1 MIQQKIG
8 DDTKPIPYLKLFFT
22 HRLRTVRWEL
32 QNFSICMA
40 LSSHT
45 CVMTSSTIES
55 GNASRW
61 PGMSSLCSTKL
72 RIVFRWGD
80 LLTSSFMQ
88 SFWYCPFEQG
98 PWSSLRACD
107 LYIDDC
113 DPTSVS
119 PSNVEQSRK
128 EHFDGV
134 RGQHSISYLRR
145 LGNHHSTLTVM
156 ISRGILIALVGVM

>member
-8 DDTKPIPYLKLFFT
+8 DDAKPIPYLKLFFT
-22 HRLRTVRWEL
+22 HCLHTARWEL

-45 CVMTSSTIES
+45 GRLSFISPAICIMTSSTIES

-80 LLTSSFMQ
+80 LLTSSLMQ
-88 SFWYCPFEQG
+88 SLWYCPFEQG

-119 PSNVEQSRK
+119 LSNVEQSRK
-128 EHFDGV
+128 EHSDGV
-134 RGQHSISYLRR
+134 RGQHSTSYFTKIRK
-145 LGNHHSTLTVM
+145 
-156 ISRGILIALVGVM
+156 